1 MVIDRASV
9 FAERFKGKP
18 QILQAAVLGQA
29 PVPGLDPYTALRSL
43 QLIKEEQR
51 MQMAQAAQNPTQS
64 PSLVQ
69 QAMQMPQ
76 VPPQIMAQMGQMQG
90 GAPQAPMQAP
100 PQAPMQPPMQ
110 AAGGGLA
117 SFNVPEEDYAGGG
130 IVAFAEPTEENN
142 YSLVT
147 EPPDGGGGDGF
158 EVGAVTPG
166 GMRIAAS
173 DIDDAEAGIEDVL
186 SPNYFARQAARE
198 FADSRRSS
206 YVPAT
211 EEELARRQ
219 RSVFRQMQ
227 EEAGPSPLDAILKK
241 YEGML
246 KEGGKQKDQALGM
259 ALLEA
264 AGAAVQPGGTVRGLA
279 AAASTI
285 GRSYGAAM
293 KEQRREEMA
302 LERMRAELLDS
313 QRKERMGMSKDARLS
328 VEAAERSK
336 READKA
342 ARDASRYRADT
353 AARMAAALR
362 PQREGAGP
370 KLAEQLAAAE
380 VAFRRDP
387 SEENA
392 QTVDALRKAM
402 DRARTS
408 EYGAGR
414 LGLGETGIATQAET
428 RVSQALEDW
437 KTSVAAKNYR
447 KLLRTDP
454 AKAAELEAAQEQIFR
469 RRFGVLSGQT
479 APAAAAA
486 TAAPA
491 AQTPPPPSGF
501 TLDNR

>member
-9 FAERFKGKP
+9 FAERFKGNP

-100 PQAPMQPPMQ
+100 PQAPMQAPMQ

-147 EPPDGGGGDGF
+147 EPPDGGGAGPEIGD
-158 EVGAVTPG
+158 VTPG
-166 GMRIAAS
+166 GMYIFA
-173 DIDDAEAGIEDVL
+173 DDTDREDPL
-186 SPNYFARQAARE
+186 TQQSLGRATLQSLKAARE
-198 FADSRRSS
+198 AERVAPLTPEQEMDMQ
-206 YVPAT
+206 
-211 EEELARRQ
+211 ARYFKR
-219 RSVFRQMQ
+219 
-227 EEAGPSPLDAILKK
+227 
-241 YEGML
+241 L
-246 KEGGKQKDQALGM
+246 KEQSGESPFDAFLAKYNITPEKAAKMDREDLGM
-259 ALLEA
+259 ALLKA
-264 AGAAVQPGGTVRGLA
+264 AGAVVQPGGTVRGLA
-279 AAASTI
+279 AAAATL
-285 GRSYGAAM
+285 GETYGAAK
-293 KEQRREEMA
+293 KERRREEMA
-302 LERMRAELLDS
+302 TDRMRAELLDS
-313 QRKERMGMSKDARLS
+313 QRKERMGMSKAASDAMERYRKDRQ
-328 VEAAERSK
+328 EAA
-336 READKA
+336 
-342 ARDASRYRADT
+342 RADANARRLEAQTFAQLT
-353 AARMAAALR
+353 AAFKQ
-362 PQREGAGP
+362 PREGAGP

-380 VAFRRDP
+380 VEFENNP

-392 QTVDALRKAM
+392 RALAGLRRAM

-437 KTSVAAKNYR
+437 KLSPAAREYR

-454 AKAAELEAAQEQIFR
+454 AKAAELEAAQEQVFR
-469 RRFGVLSGQT
+469 RRYGVLGRQT
-479 APAAAAA
+479 APP
-486 TAAPA
+486 AAPAAA